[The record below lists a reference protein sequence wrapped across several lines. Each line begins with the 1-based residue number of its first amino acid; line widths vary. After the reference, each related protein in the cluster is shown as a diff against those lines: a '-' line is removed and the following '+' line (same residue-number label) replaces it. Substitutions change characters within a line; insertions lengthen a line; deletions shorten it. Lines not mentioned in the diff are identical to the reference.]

1 MSRYLFLSGYISLI
15 IDTDSV
21 RRYVQAKDKFRRKS
35 YIDNVEVGGRVR
47 QLVVVGGPD
56 GPDM

>member
-1 MSRYLFLSGYISLI
+1 MGKI
-15 IDTDSV
+15 
-21 RRYVQAKDKFRRKS
+21 

-56 GPDM
+56 GPDMWVTSPLYMQIRGGDCQVAIVETCAN